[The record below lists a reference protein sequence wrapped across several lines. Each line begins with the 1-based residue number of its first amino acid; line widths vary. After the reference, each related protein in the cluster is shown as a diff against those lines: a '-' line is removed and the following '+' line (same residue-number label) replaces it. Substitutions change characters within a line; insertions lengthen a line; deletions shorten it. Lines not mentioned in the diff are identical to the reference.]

1 MFWKV
6 IGEKGGGYYANNGA
20 GLEST
25 DKDSLL
31 AALTGTAAQGRS
43 RHLQLNA
50 LLHSAQGN
58 KTQQARKA
66 R

>member
-6 IGEKGGGYYANNGA
+6 IGERGGYYANNSA

-31 AALTGTAAQGRS
+31 AGLAGTAAQGGN

-50 LLHSAQGN
+50 LHSAQGN

-66 R
+66 C